1 MNRRD
6 DLEKFY
12 RLLAELRQR
21 VGGHRLLRDCHGK
34 NSWPER
40 GVYFFF
46 EDGEFRDDGVT
57 PRVVR
62 VGTHA
67 VSEGSKATL
76 WNRLRGHRGSQSGG
90 GNHRGSIFRLR
101 VGQALMQKEDFAQ
114 EIHKSWGLGGTA
126 LKQVRTAEAPLEF
139 AVSGYIGRMPFLWV
153 AVDDAAG
160 AQSLRSYI
168 EKNSIGLLSN
178 FRNPSLDFPS
188 AGWLG
193 RLSTE
198 EKIRRSGLWNSDFVD
213 RDYDPAF
220 LAILMKFVEG

>member
-1 MNRRD
+1 MSRHD
-6 DLEKFY
+6 DLDNFY
-12 RLLAELRQR
+12 QLLDVLRQSC
-21 VGGHRLLRDCHGK
+21 GGHRLLRDCHGK
-34 NSWPER
+34 SGWPER

-46 EDGEFRDDGVT
+46 EDGEFREDGVT

-62 VGTHA
+62 IGTHA

-76 WNRLRGHRGSQSGG
+76 WKRLRGHRGTRRGD

-126 LKQVRTAEAPLEF
+126 LKQVRTAEAPLEI
-139 AVSGYIGRMPFLWV
+139 AVSSYIGRMPFLWA

-160 AQSLRSYI
+160 AQSLRSYM

-178 FRNPSLDFPS
+178 FRKPSLDLPS

-213 RDYDPAF
+213 RDYDHAF
-220 LAILMKFVEG
+220 LTIFKKFVQG

>member
-1 MNRRD
+1 MSRHD
-6 DLEKFY
+6 DLDKFY
-12 RLLAELRQR
+12 RLLDELRQNC
-21 VGGHRLLRDCHGK
+21 GGHRLLRDCHGK
-34 NSWPER
+34 SGWPER

-46 EDGEFRDDGVT
+46 EGGEFREDGVT

-76 WNRLRGHRGSQSGG
+76 WQRLRGHRGTRSGG

-101 VGQALMQKEDFAQ
+101 VGQALMQKEDFGQAIR
-114 EIHKSWGLGGTA
+114 ECWGLDGTA
-126 LKQVRTAEAPLEF
+126 SKQIRTGELPLEI
-139 AVSGYIGRMPFLWV
+139 AVSSYVGRMPFLWV

-178 FRNPSLDFPS
+178 FLNPSLDLPS
-188 AGWLG
+188 TGWLG
-193 RLSTE
+193 RLSPE
-198 EKIRRSGLWNSDFVD
+198 EKIRKSGLWNSDFVD

-220 LAILMKFVEG
+220 LAILRKLVQG